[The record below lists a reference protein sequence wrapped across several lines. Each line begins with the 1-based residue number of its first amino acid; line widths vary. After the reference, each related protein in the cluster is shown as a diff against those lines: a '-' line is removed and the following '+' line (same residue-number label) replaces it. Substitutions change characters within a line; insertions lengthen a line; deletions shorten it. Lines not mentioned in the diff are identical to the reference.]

1 MLGKYYTLG
10 LLPQPRIPVT
20 NEGLGWDSLI
30 TKNGIIL
37 GGDDCIQGGGVVP
50 NYT

>member
-10 LLPQPRIPVT
+10 LPPQPRIPVT